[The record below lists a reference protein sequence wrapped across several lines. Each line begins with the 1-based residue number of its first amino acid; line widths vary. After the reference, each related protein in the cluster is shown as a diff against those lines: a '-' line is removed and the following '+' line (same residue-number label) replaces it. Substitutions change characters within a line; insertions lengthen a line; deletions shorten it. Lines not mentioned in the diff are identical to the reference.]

1 MRENPDVFSR
11 YTGFTYVQVE
21 DSLFLNSSITPQKM
35 CPRHQKYVIRSHFQR
50 MKSLFGFKACRRFKS
65 TIFAT
70 VFHRQNTQTLNKS
83 LYQATESPQLGQ
95 DPLLNHFK
103 APEFPAKHLETGH
116 LDNVKIFTPGPFFKT
131 TSPEMQARPSSRQPP
146 PKFYALRTPFCH
158 PGPFSLRST
167 EEKHPTFSAM
177 FCKQR

>member
-1 MRENPDVFSR
+1 MNSR
-11 YTGFTYVQVE
+11 GTTDFTYVQVE
-21 DSLFLNSSITPQKM
+21 GSLFSDSSITPQKM

-95 DPLLNHFK
+95 DPFLNHFK
-103 APEFPAKHLETGH
+103 APKSPAKYLETGH
-116 LDNVKIFTPGPFFKT
+116 LDNVKIFTPGSFFKT
-131 TSPEMQARPSSRQPP
+131 MPPEMQARPSSRQPP
-146 PKFYALRTPFCH
+146 PKFYTLRTFFP
-158 PGPFSLRST
+158 PRTFSLRST